1 MATLNHI
8 KARINAR
15 TAISVPPERN
25 HLKALN
31 VFSALGRRI
40 RLSWIRGQARIW
52 GPIVDGDAR
61 KKDRRRK
68 VPGVSKRM
76 NQAVDNDAAGTP
88 GESQGVGPDNGL
100 SLTLQAHIG
109 RHVRAVFD
117 EVAREPI
124 PEHLL
129 RLLKDLEQ
137 SGEK

>member
-1 MATLNHI
+1 MDHATE
-8 KARINAR
+8 KGGAGGSAE
-15 TAISVPPERN
+15 APET
-25 HLKALN
+25 
-31 VFSALGRRI
+31 GR
-40 RLSWIRGQARIW
+40 
-52 GPIVDGDAR
+52 D
-61 KKDRRRK
+61 
-68 VPGVSKRM
+68 
-76 NQAVDNDAAGTP
+76 T
-88 GESQGVGPDNGL
+88 GL